1 MHHLHNGEL
10 GAWAGLFGNE
20 KERGEC
26 GLAYS
31 GERFTAIILI
41 QYNSEFIHLLF
52 LLFSKKSLSCRVVSA
67 KVACQEK
74 EAVSSDHYAVFYGFG
89 CLGVWIREEVSVSLA
104 EEGL

>member
-1 MHHLHNGEL
+1 MVWRILENVL
-10 GAWAGLFGNE
+10 
-20 KERGEC
+20 
-26 GLAYS
+26 
-31 GERFTAIILI
+31 TAIILI

-74 EAVSSDHYAVFYGFG
+74 EAVSSDHYAVFNGFG